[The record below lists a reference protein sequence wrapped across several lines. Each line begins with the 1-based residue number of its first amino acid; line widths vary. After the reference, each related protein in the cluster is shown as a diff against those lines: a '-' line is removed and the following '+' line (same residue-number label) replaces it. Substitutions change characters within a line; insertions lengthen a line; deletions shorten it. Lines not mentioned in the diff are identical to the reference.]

1 MKYCMCNKCVCTNV
15 LINGYNYNYNY
26 NNYNYNYN
34 NIKAVGLDNL
44 TRSFNVAANIL
55 LHICGRYVTKS
66 SIQEV
71 CS

>member
-1 MKYCMCNKCVCTNV
+1 MCNKCVCTNV
-15 LINGYNYNYNY
+15 LINGYNDDDDNY
-26 NNYNYNYN
+26 NNN
-34 NIKAVGLDNL
+34 NKAVGLDNL

>member
-15 LINGYNYNYNY
+15 LINGYNDDDDNY
-26 NNYNYNYN
+26 NNN
-34 NIKAVGLDNL
+34 KAVGLDNL

-71 CS
+71 CSWGLHC